1 MPGGPGVDADPDAH
15 YRHPVDRL
23 HLRIRDQIR
32 GSIPQMGPP
41 ALPFLDRIE
50 SHYLAHTLAQ
60 ELRLIF
66 ANGQQ
71 FAVRLEQNWLLNA
84 YEDMPLT
91 ILTQMLI
98 RDIAEMY
105 IHEAMRAYPGM
116 VVAVP
121 PRIDWGRQMRV
132 HTGLEPIFAPDAIT
146 TQPWDEAAREHWRRR
161 QRREPEGMAVQTYN
175 GRDAFRGNPYARELP
190 DDRPMREA
198 RAHREAAYIRARAA
212 MYARDAGFVWVGE
225 MGLDTLQQTRHPQ
238 AEARGR
244 KLLIDNL
251 TAEQRHDYE
260 TKGYFDV
267 IGGDSG
273 ARYRIL
279 HGTHMNIMALD
290 GRKKNCLCVVPKGKL
305 VHGDVML
312 MQKLA
317 LELEEKKALREA
329 NHFFWAPEHVALTEE
344 IAKGEA
350 ERYAKRCQDSERISS
365 R

>member
-1 MPGGPGVDADPDAH
+1 MPGGPGVDANPDAH

-41 ALPFLDRIE
+41 ALPFLERIE
-50 SHYLAHTLAQ
+50 SYYLAHTLGQ

-66 ANGQQ
+66 ANDRR
-71 FAVRLEQNWLLNA
+71 FAVRLEQDWLLDA
-84 YEDMPLT
+84 YQGMPIT
-91 ILTQMLI
+91 MLTQMLI

-121 PRIDWGRQMRV
+121 PRYEWPAPLMYT
-132 HTGLEPIFAPDAIT
+132 TGLDPIPEPEVVT
-146 TQPWDEAAREHWRRR
+146 TRPWDEAAREHLRRR
-161 QRREPEGMAVQTYN
+161 QRREPDGMAVQTYN
-175 GRDAFRGNPYARELP
+175 GRDAFRGNPYAQELP
-190 DDRPMREA
+190 DDRMMREA
-198 RAHREAAYIRARAA
+198 REAAYMRARAA
-212 MYARDAGFVWVGE
+212 MYAQDAGFVWGDE
-225 MGLDTLQQTRHPQ
+225 MGRGTITTRHPQ

-317 LELEEKKALREA
+317 LELEETKALREA

-350 ERYAKRCQDSERISS
+350 ERYAKRCQDSEGVSS